1 MPPKKVPL
9 STYYNNLYKYNDDM
23 YAELLS
29 EFLDKTIKQYK
40 NMKKYKT
47 TQKYTITIEDLLSGV
62 YS

>member
-1 MPPKKVPL
+1 
-9 STYYNNLYKYNDDM
+9 M